1 MGSIKKK
8 LTKTLKKVT
17 PKEIAPILP
26 IAAMFI
32 PGMQGLSPMLKFA
45 LPQLMTAAGSARTTG
60 DISLANQAMA
70 AAGSLAGIHGTNQA
84 LAQQAS
90 QMPQASVSAK
100 GASLVNAQK
109 ANQAA
114 AQLAKNQ
121 GILSSTAAGIAKT
134 PIIGKPFAG
143 LGKGMVSASSLL
155 PGGPPPTNIG
165 LSTLGPISMG
175 TTMMAMDQANAPVE
189 KGTLD
194 DGGMTQAAYD
204 SFLQQGK
211 NLYTDDEL
219 NAYFAPLGAAMGGK
233 YTMLPNPFPQFAAVQ
248 RPMFPGLNYSG
259 LNLVDR
265 IPIKKGGRVALRG
278 GGMDAGASSSS
289 GDQGAGAGVSG
300 GVAGN
305 MGGSQTGDNSGN
317 KGDPSTDT
325 TDTNTNTNTNTN
337 NDSNANKMTPAEE
350 VISRNLQNQ
359 IDPFGFNLGYNP
371 YGEDDDDGLGI
382 NEFSVGPGT
391 LSVTPEFKGFQPT
404 GVSVGYSVP
413 FNKGGEVKPKK
424 RKDALE
430 EIEEQKR
437 IQRDALFPDGS
448 PGANEEVMFDEMR
461 RKELNPTGRAMGGR
475 IGLANGGD
483 LKYAVESFI
492 RDFPEFEDLDLK
504 DLYKEMEKRGYLGDR
519 DEMNQ
524 GGIMLAMSDPDPM
537 AERFDM
543 MENLA
548 LDIFKRPLRSLS
560 DAEVL
565 QLEEIIDDMM
575 PMAKGGSVPQ
585 TKNIPAGMQ
594 IDGRGGGFIPMG
606 AKEKKDD
613 VPAMLAKNEFVMT
626 SDAVKAAGG
635 GDVNKGAQRMYDLMN
650 TLEAKV

>member
-8 LTKTLKKVT
+8 LTKTLRKVT

-60 DISLANQAMA
+60 DISLANQALA

-143 LGKGMVSASSLL
+143 LGEGMVSATSLL
-155 PGGPPPTNIG
+155 PGGRPPTNIG
-165 LSTLGPISMG
+165 LNTLGPISMG

-233 YTMLPNPFPQFAAVQ
+233 YNMLPNPFPQFAAVQ

-265 IPIKKGGRVALRG
+265 IPIKKGGRVALKG

-350 VISRNLQNQ
+350 VLSRNLQNQ

-371 YGEDDDDGLGI
+371 YGEEDDGLGI

-404 GVSVGYSVP
+404 GVSVGYSVG

-448 PGANEEVMFDEMR
+448 PGANEEVIFDVMR
-461 RKELNPTGRAMGGR
+461 RNELNPTGRAMGGR

-575 PMAKGGSVPQ
+575 PMAEGGSVPQ

>member
-8 LTKTLKKVT
+8 LAKTLKKVT

-26 IAAMFI
+26 IAAMFV
-32 PGMQGLSPMLKFA
+32 PGMQGLTPLMKFA
-45 LPQLMTAAGSARTTG
+45 IPQLMTAAGSARTTG
-60 DISLANQAMA
+60 DINLMNQALA
-70 AAGSLAGIHGTNQA
+70 GIGSLAGIQAGNEA
-84 LAQQAS
+84 LAAASTGVGPQGPLTAAQAS
-90 QMPQASVSAK
+90 E
-100 GASLVNAQK
+100 
-109 ANQAA
+109 AA

-121 GILSSTAAGIAKT
+121 GILSNTAAA
-134 PIIGKPFAG
+134 IGKAPVIGGTFTN
-143 LGKGMVSASSLL
+143 LGEGMINATSLL
-155 PGGPPPTNIG
+155 PGGAPAQLGMN
-165 LSTLGPISMG
+165 LLGPASLA
-175 TTMMAMDQANAPVE
+175 TTMVTTDMMNKPVK

-194 DGGMTQAAYD
+194 DGGMTQATYD
-204 SFLQQGK
+204 AFLQQGK

-233 YTMLPNPFPQFAAVQ
+233 YDMLPNPFPGFTAVQ

-265 IPIKKGGRVALRG
+265 IPLSMGGAAPGAGTSVGQDGLGDGSKGKGGGQDASKGDFGNENVG
-278 GGMDAGASSSS
+278 GDDSDTTSKGDDSSS
-289 GDQGAGAGVSG
+289 
-300 GVAGN
+300 
-305 MGGSQTGDNSGN
+305 
-317 KGDPSTDT
+317 KGDED
-325 TDTNTNTNTNTN
+325 
-337 NDSNANKMTPAEE
+337 KMTPAEQ
-350 VISRNLQNQ
+350 VLAKNQ

-371 YGEDDDDGLGI
+371 YGEEDDGLGI

-391 LSVTPEFKGFQPT
+391 LSVTPEFSGFGPPT
-404 GVSVGYSVP
+404 GISLGYSVG

-424 RKDALE
+424 RKDALD

-475 IGLANGGD
+475 IGLADGGD

-492 RDFPEFEDLDLK
+492 RDFPEFENLELK
-504 DLYKEMEKRGYLGDR
+504 DLYKEMQKKGYLSDR

-524 GGIMLAMSDPDPM
+524 GGLMQLAMSDPDPM

-548 LDIFKRPLRSLS
+548 LDIFKKPLRSLS
-560 DAEVL
+560 DAEII
-565 QLEEIIDDMM
+565 QLEEVIEDMM
-575 PMAKGGSVPQ
+575 PMAHGGSVPQ
-585 TKNIPAGMQ
+585 TKGIPAGMQ

-635 GDVNKGAQRMYDLMN
+635 GSVEKGAQRMYDLMN

>member
-45 LPQLMTAAGSARTTG
+45 LPQLLTAAGSARTTG
-60 DISLANQAMA
+60 KISLGNQALA
-70 AAGSLAGIHGTNQA
+70 AAGSLAGIHAGNQA
-84 LAQQAS
+84 L
-90 QMPQASVSAK
+90 
-100 GASLVNAQK
+100 

-114 AQLAKNQ
+114 AANAGTPGLQGYKAASQIAKNQ
-121 GILSSTAAGIAKT
+121 GIMNQALSNAAAGIAKT
-134 PIIGKPFAG
+134 PIIGKPFTG
-143 LGKGMVSASSLL
+143 LGEGMLSATSLL
-155 PGGPPPTNIG
+155 PGGRPPTNIG

-233 YTMLPNPFPQFAAVQ
+233 YNMLPNPFPQFAAVQ

-265 IPIKKGGRVALRG
+265 IPIKKGGRVALKG

-325 TDTNTNTNTNTN
+325 TDTDTNTNTNTN
-337 NDSNANKMTPAEE
+337 NDPNANKMTPAEE
-350 VISRNLQNQ
+350 VLAKNQ
-359 IDPFGFNLGYNP
+359 VDPFSPFGTLGYNP

-391 LSVTPEFKGFQPT
+391 LSITPEFSGFTP
-404 GVSVGYSVP
+404 VGISAGYTVG

-424 RKDALE
+424 RKDALA

-575 PMAKGGSVPQ
+575 PMAEGGSVPQ

>member
-45 LPQLMTAAGSARTTG
+45 LPQLLTAAGSARTTG
-60 DISLANQAMA
+60 KISLGNQALA
-70 AAGSLAGIHGTNQA
+70 AAGSLAGIHAGNQA
-84 LAQQAS
+84 L
-90 QMPQASVSAK
+90 
-100 GASLVNAQK
+100 

-114 AQLAKNQ
+114 AANAGTPGLQGYKAASQIAKNQ
-121 GILSSTAAGIAKT
+121 GIMNQALSNAAAGIAKT
-134 PIIGKPFAG
+134 PIIGKPFTG
-143 LGKGMVSASSLL
+143 LGEGMLSATSLL
-155 PGGPPPTNIG
+155 PGGRPPTNIG

-233 YTMLPNPFPQFAAVQ
+233 YNMLPNPFPQFAAVQ

-265 IPIKKGGRVALRG
+265 IPIKKGGRVALKG

-325 TDTNTNTNTNTN
+325 TDTDTNTNTNTN
-337 NDSNANKMTPAEE
+337 NDPNANKMTPAEE
-350 VISRNLQNQ
+350 VLAKNQ
-359 IDPFGFNLGYNP
+359 VDPFSPFGTLGYNP

-575 PMAKGGSVPQ
+575 PMAEGGSVPQ

>member
-8 LTKTLKKVT
+8 LTKTLRKVT

-60 DISLANQAMA
+60 DISLANQALA

-143 LGKGMVSASSLL
+143 LGEGMVSATSLL
-155 PGGPPPTNIG
+155 PGGRPPTNIG
-165 LSTLGPISMG
+165 LNTLGPISMG

-233 YTMLPNPFPQFAAVQ
+233 YNMLPNPFPQFAAVQ

-265 IPIKKGGRVALRG
+265 IPIKKGGRVALKG

-350 VISRNLQNQ
+350 VLSRNLQNQ

-371 YGEDDDDGLGI
+371 YGEEDDGLGI

-404 GVSVGYSVP
+404 GVSVGYSVG

-575 PMAKGGSVPQ
+575 PMAEGGSVPQ

>member
-8 LTKTLKKVT
+8 LTKTLRKVT

-60 DISLANQAMA
+60 DISLANQALA

-143 LGKGMVSASSLL
+143 LGEGMVSATSLL
-155 PGGPPPTNIG
+155 PGGRPPTNIG
-165 LSTLGPISMG
+165 LNTLGPISMG

-233 YTMLPNPFPQFAAVQ
+233 YNMLPNPFPQFAAVQ

-265 IPIKKGGRVALRG
+265 IPIKKGGRVALKG

-350 VISRNLQNQ
+350 VLSRNLQNQ

-371 YGEDDDDGLGI
+371 YGEEDDGLGI

-404 GVSVGYSVP
+404 GVSVGYSVG

-448 PGANEEVMFDEMR
+448 PGANEEVMFDVMR
-461 RKELNPTGRAMGGR
+461 RNELNPTGRAMGGR

-575 PMAKGGSVPQ
+575 PMAEGGSVPQ

>member
-8 LTKTLKKVT
+8 LTKTLRKVT

-143 LGKGMVSASSLL
+143 LGEGMVSATSLL
-155 PGGPPPTNIG
+155 PGGRPPTNIG
-165 LSTLGPISMG
+165 LNTLGPISMG

-233 YTMLPNPFPQFAAVQ
+233 YNMLPNPFPQFAAVQ

-265 IPIKKGGRVALRG
+265 IPIKKGGRVALKG

-350 VISRNLQNQ
+350 VLSRNLQNQ

-371 YGEDDDDGLGI
+371 YGEEDDGLGI

-404 GVSVGYSVP
+404 GVSVGYSVG

-448 PGANEEVMFDEMR
+448 PGANEEVIFDVMR
-461 RKELNPTGRAMGGR
+461 RNELNPTGRAMGGR

-575 PMAKGGSVPQ
+575 PMAEGGSVPQ

>member
-60 DISLANQAMA
+60 DISLANQALA

-143 LGKGMVSASSLL
+143 LGEGMVSATSLL
-155 PGGPPPTNIG
+155 PGGRPPTNIG
-165 LSTLGPISMG
+165 LNTLGPISMG

-233 YTMLPNPFPQFAAVQ
+233 YNMLPNPFPQFAAVQ

-265 IPIKKGGRVALRG
+265 IPIKKGGRVALKG

-350 VISRNLQNQ
+350 VLSRNLQNQ

-371 YGEDDDDGLGI
+371 YGEEDDGLGI

-404 GVSVGYSVP
+404 GVSVGYSVG

-448 PGANEEVMFDEMR
+448 PGANEEVIFDVMR
-461 RKELNPTGRAMGGR
+461 RNELNPTGRAMGGR

-575 PMAKGGSVPQ
+575 PMAEGGSVPQ

>member
-45 LPQLMTAAGSARTTG
+45 LPQLLTAAGSARTTG
-60 DISLANQAMA
+60 KISLGNQALA
-70 AAGSLAGIHGTNQA
+70 AAGSLAGIHAGNQA
-84 LAQQAS
+84 L
-90 QMPQASVSAK
+90 
-100 GASLVNAQK
+100 

-114 AQLAKNQ
+114 AANAGTPGLQGYKAASQMAKNQ
-121 GILSSTAAGIAKT
+121 GIMNQALSNAAAGIAKT
-134 PIIGKPFAG
+134 PIIGKPFTG
-143 LGKGMVSASSLL
+143 LGEGMLSATSLL
-155 PGGPPPTNIG
+155 PGGRPPTNIG

-233 YTMLPNPFPQFAAVQ
+233 YNMLPNPFPQFAAVQ

-265 IPIKKGGRVALRG
+265 IPIKKGGRVALKG

-350 VISRNLQNQ
+350 VLSRNLQNQ

-371 YGEDDDDGLGI
+371 YGEEDDGLGI

-391 LSVTPEFKGFQPT
+391 LSITPEFSGFTP
-404 GVSVGYSVP
+404 VGISAGYTVG

-424 RKDALE
+424 RKDALA

-575 PMAKGGSVPQ
+575 PMAEGGSVPQ

>member
-45 LPQLMTAAGSARTTG
+45 LPQLLTAAGSARTTG
-60 DISLANQAMA
+60 KISLGNQALA
-70 AAGSLAGIHGTNQA
+70 AAGSLAGIHAGNQA
-84 LAQQAS
+84 L
-90 QMPQASVSAK
+90 
-100 GASLVNAQK
+100 

-114 AQLAKNQ
+114 AANAGTPGLQGYKAASQIAKNQ
-121 GILSSTAAGIAKT
+121 GIMNQALSNAAAGIAKT
-134 PIIGKPFAG
+134 PIIGKPFTG
-143 LGKGMVSASSLL
+143 LGEGMLSATSLL
-155 PGGPPPTNIG
+155 PGGRPPTNIG

-233 YTMLPNPFPQFAAVQ
+233 YNMLPNPFPQFAAVQ

-265 IPIKKGGRVALRG
+265 IPIKKGGRVALKG

-325 TDTNTNTNTNTN
+325 TDTDTNTNTNTN
-337 NDSNANKMTPAEE
+337 NDPNANKMTPAEE
-350 VISRNLQNQ
+350 VLAKNQ
-359 IDPFGFNLGYNP
+359 VDPFSPFGTLGYNP

-391 LSVTPEFKGFQPT
+391 LSITPEFSGFTP
-404 GVSVGYSVP
+404 VGISAGYTVG

-424 RKDALE
+424 RKDALA

-575 PMAKGGSVPQ
+575 PMAEGGSVPQ

-613 VPAMLAKNEFVMT
+613 VPAMLSKNEFVMT

>member
-8 LTKTLKKVT
+8 LTKTLRKVT

-60 DISLANQAMA
+60 DISLANQALA

-143 LGKGMVSASSLL
+143 LGEGMVSATSLL
-155 PGGPPPTNIG
+155 PGGRPPTNIG
-165 LSTLGPISMG
+165 LNTLGPISMG

-233 YTMLPNPFPQFAAVQ
+233 YNMLPNPFPQFAAVQ

-265 IPIKKGGRVALRG
+265 IPIKKGGRVALKG

-325 TDTNTNTNTNTN
+325 TDTNTNTNTN

-350 VISRNLQNQ
+350 VLSRNLQNQ

-371 YGEDDDDGLGI
+371 YGEEDDGLGI

-404 GVSVGYSVP
+404 GVSVGYSVG

-448 PGANEEVMFDEMR
+448 PGANEEVIFDVMR
-461 RKELNPTGRAMGGR
+461 RNELNPTGRAMGGR

-575 PMAKGGSVPQ
+575 PMAEGGSVPQ

>member
-8 LTKTLKKVT
+8 LTKTLRKVT

-60 DISLANQAMA
+60 DISLANQALA

-143 LGKGMVSASSLL
+143 LGEGMVSATSLL
-155 PGGPPPTNIG
+155 PGGRPPTNIG

-233 YTMLPNPFPQFAAVQ
+233 YNMLPNPFPQFAAVQ

-265 IPIKKGGRVALRG
+265 IPIKKGGRVALKG

-350 VISRNLQNQ
+350 VLSRNLQNQ

-371 YGEDDDDGLGI
+371 YGEEDDGLGI

-404 GVSVGYSVP
+404 GVSVGYSVG

-448 PGANEEVMFDEMR
+448 PGANEEVIFDVMR
-461 RKELNPTGRAMGGR
+461 RNELNPTGRAMGGR

-575 PMAKGGSVPQ
+575 PMAEGGSVPQ

>member
-1 MGSIKKK
+1 
-8 LTKTLKKVT
+8 
-17 PKEIAPILP
+17 
-26 IAAMFI
+26 
-32 PGMQGLSPMLKFA
+32 
-45 LPQLMTAAGSARTTG
+45 
-60 DISLANQAMA
+60 
-70 AAGSLAGIHGTNQA
+70 
-84 LAQQAS
+84 
-90 QMPQASVSAK
+90 
-100 GASLVNAQK
+100 
-109 ANQAA
+109 
-114 AQLAKNQ
+114 
-121 GILSSTAAGIAKT
+121 
-134 PIIGKPFAG
+134 
-143 LGKGMVSASSLL
+143 
-155 PGGPPPTNIG
+155 
-165 LSTLGPISMG
+165 
-175 TTMMAMDQANAPVE
+175 
-189 KGTLD
+189 
-194 DGGMTQAAYD
+194 
-204 SFLQQGK
+204 
-211 NLYTDDEL
+211 
-219 NAYFAPLGAAMGGK
+219 
-233 YTMLPNPFPQFAAVQ
+233 
-248 RPMFPGLNYSG
+248 
-259 LNLVDR
+259 
-265 IPIKKGGRVALRG
+265 
-278 GGMDAGASSSS
+278 
-289 GDQGAGAGVSG
+289 
-300 GVAGN
+300 
-305 MGGSQTGDNSGN
+305 
-317 KGDPSTDT
+317 
-325 TDTNTNTNTNTN
+325 
-337 NDSNANKMTPAEE
+337 MTPAEE
-350 VISRNLQNQ
+350 VLAKNQ

-565 QLEEIIDDMM
+565 QLEEIIEDMM
-575 PMAKGGSVPQ
+575 PMAHGGSVPQ
-585 TKNIPAGMQ
+585 TKGIPAGMQ